1 MRRISKWFARRNS
14 QIICVRT
21 RRHEQTFIRTY
32 VHVRGLFG
40 SEKIVMHIRIC
51 FRESNI
57 GQIRAYVRALV
68 YLFPGPTFVR
78 TYVLTYVRT
87 YVRTYMF
94 MRQSKLKDIRTYVRS
109 FVKFWSRQ
117 ESET

>member
-40 SEKIVMHIRIC
+40 SEKTVMRIRFC
-51 FRESNI
+51 LRESNI
-57 GQIRAYVRALV
+57 GQIRAYVHTLV

-78 TYVLTYVRT
+78 TYVLSYVLTCVRT
-87 YVRTYMF
+87 C
-94 MRQSKLKDIRTYVRS
+94 L
-109 FVKFWSRQ
+109 
-117 ESET
+117 

>member
-21 RRHEQTFIRTY
+21 RRHEKPFIRTY

-40 SEKIVMHIRIC
+40 SEKTVMHIRIC
-51 FRESNI
+51 LRESNI
-57 GQIRAYVRALV
+57 GQIRAYVRWYISFQAQHS
-68 YLFPGPTFVR
+68 YAR
-78 TYVLTYVRT
+78 TYCRT
-87 YVRTYMF
+87 YLRAFVHVYEAVKT
-94 MRQSKLKDIRTYVRS
+94 QGHSYVRS